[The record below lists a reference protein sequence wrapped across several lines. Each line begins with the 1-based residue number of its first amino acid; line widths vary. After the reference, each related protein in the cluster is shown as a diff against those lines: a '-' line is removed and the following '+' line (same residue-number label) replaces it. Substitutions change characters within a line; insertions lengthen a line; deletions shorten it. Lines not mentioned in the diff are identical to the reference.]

1 MKLYIFLTILICL
14 FYIKL
19 TLQKKYDFQIIQT
32 SLTLFKDD
40 LFYEKYPIIF
50 EDNIVNIEEL
60 FDSIFKYQ
68 YIFKQKGKKRQ
79 LKEYKNNNKFLIFH
93 NVSLDEST
101 ISIKNNLNDVFVD
114 VILRKNKVL
123 ILPYGWYY
131 INKNNVSNFLLNDF
145 IHSFRHFNFY

>member
-1 MKLYIFLTILICL
+1 MKLYIFLTILICF

-145 IHSFRHFNFY
+145 IHSFRHLNFY